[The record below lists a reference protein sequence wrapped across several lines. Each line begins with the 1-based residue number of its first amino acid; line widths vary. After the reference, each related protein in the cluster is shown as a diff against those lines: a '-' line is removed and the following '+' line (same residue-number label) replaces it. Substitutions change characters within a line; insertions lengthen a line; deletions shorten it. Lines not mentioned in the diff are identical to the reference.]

1 MYISSKKLFKGF
13 TVDIYL
19 YIYFIYIYILYI
31 YCILYYIYIYIYA
44 LPTEYTAIYVTFEGQ
59 N

>member
-44 LPTEYTAIYVTFEGQ
+44 WPTEYTAIYVTFEGQ